1 MRSSE
6 ESPQP
11 APGENPRS
19 VFVYGTLRAGGRFRP
34 EVEHLVDTWERGTIQ
49 ACMYH
54 FAAEGSR
61 GDYPFIVRGDSVVH
75 GEVLTFKDWERAL
88 EILDRIEGC
97 PHLYTREV
105 VIVTCVGG
113 TLRAQ
118 CYFIRPG
125 AERRGLLIESGDWM
139 LESEIEEA
147 E

>member
-6 ESPQP
+6 ESIQP
-11 APGENPRS
+11 NPGDAPLR

-34 EVEHLVDTWERGTIQ
+34 QVDHLVNTQEGGSIR

-54 FAAEGSR
+54 FADEGSR
-61 GDYPFIVRGDSVVH
+61 GEYPFIVRGDSVVY

-88 EILDRIEGC
+88 EVL
-97 PHLYTREV
+97 
-105 VIVTCVGG
+105 VTWAGG
-113 TLRAQ
+113 TRRAQ

>member
-1 MRSSE
+1 MQSSE
-6 ESPQP
+6 ESIQP
-11 APGENPRS
+11 NPGDAPLR

-34 EVEHLVDTWERGTIQ
+34 QVDHLVNTQEGGSIR

-54 FAAEGSR
+54 FADEGSR
-61 GDYPFIVRGDSVVH
+61 GEYPFIVRGDSVVY

-88 EILDRIEGC
+88 EVLDRIEGY

-105 VIVTCVGG
+105 VIVTCAGG